1 MGILIDVI
9 GQIYN
14 IDMSS
19 QLNKIVNGL
28 MNQG

>member
-28 MNQG
+28 MTQG